1 MAVRR
6 LVFPAERTRPVE
18 FACQSTHKSRF
29 RAKKHEIGF
38 FVLRFMWYEVIT
50 LFCENLDNAAS
61 GENDESHDK
70 LDP

>member
-1 MAVRR
+1 
-6 LVFPAERTRPVE
+6 
-18 FACQSTHKSRF
+18 
-29 RAKKHEIGF
+29 
-38 FVLRFMWYEVIT
+38 MWYEVIT